1 MDSETAKR
9 LIQARLMDKLTM
21 ITCARP
27 DWRNARKKRDFAR
40 KKRLSAK
47 VTMPKRKR
55 ENNESPKDAL
65 RKQFELGQTLLV
77 RNLKVARGIER
88 QKLGRRQKDALAKKD
103 AADNVRIEAEIRAL
117 KVCLSLLW

>member
-1 MDSETAKR
+1 MNSETAKR
-9 LIQARLMDKLTM
+9 LIRARLMDKLTM

-27 DWRNARKKRDFAR
+27 DWRNARKKRDFA
-40 KKRLSAK
+40 KKKLSAK

-55 ENNESPKDAL
+55 ENNESPNDAL
-65 RKQFELGQTLLV
+65 RKQIELGQTLLV
-77 RNLKVARGIER
+77 RNLKIARGIER